1 MGKLL
6 SSAIKMQN
14 GAAAANPTLV
24 INYTNFA
31 GTGEIVEVFKNGAYF
46 DDVLSGVPKT
56 ILIVAGDTFYL
67 KLYAPF
73 TGFCAATYYINAVSQ
88 GTQSTTSVLST
99 TTRTASGTNAYSYDV
114 IADLF

>member
-24 INYTNFA
+24 INFTDFA
-31 GTGEIVEVFKNGAYF
+31 GGGGCDVYKNGAFF
-46 DDVLSGVPKT
+46 DTAVSGTPLNV
-56 ILIVAGDTFYL
+56 LIVAGDTFYL
-67 KLYAPF
+67 QISAPF
-73 TGFCAATYYINAVSQ
+73 TGFISATYYINAVSQ
-88 GTQSTTSVLST
+88 GTQTTFSTLAT

-114 IADLF
+114 IADFL